1 MRASLF
7 ASVAL
12 ALAAFAGHVEAH
24 HAFSAAYDS
33 NKPFTVTGTVT
44 SVDWVNPH
52 VHINVDS
59 KAEDGAVT
67 SWKFEVG
74 SPNGLMRSGW
84 TRNSLKPGDPVTVEG
99 FHDLRVLWTGR
110 DVQAGEIFRLYR
122 PAVRVIFGYSR
133 FLRQITLVIEHNREE
148 RQIVL
153 LHRTVDRRHRIVVER
168 AVADDAH
175 HRPFRVRRLYAE
187 RS

>member
-1 MRASLF
+1 MRASFF
-7 ASVAL
+7 ASLAL
-12 ALAAFAGHVEAH
+12 ASAAFAGHAEAH

-84 TRNSLKPGDPVTVEG
+84 TRNSLKPGDLVRVEG
-99 FHDLRVLWTGR
+99 FRAKDGSNLGAAKT
-110 DVQAGEIFRLYR
+110 
-122 PAVRVIFGYSR
+122 
-133 FLRQITLVIEHNREE
+133 ITSNGKKLF
-148 RQIVL
+148 
-153 LHRTVDRRHRIVVER
+153 VDPPT
-168 AVADDAH
+168 AQ
-175 HRPFRVRRLYAE
+175 
-187 RS
+187 

>member
-7 ASVAL
+7 ASLAL
-12 ALAAFAGHVEAH
+12 ALAGFAGHAEAH

-33 NKPFTVTGTVT
+33 NKPFTLTGTVT

-99 FHDLRVLWTGR
+99 FRAKDGSNLGAAKT
-110 DVQAGEIFRLYR
+110 
-122 PAVRVIFGYSR
+122 
-133 FLRQITLVIEHNREE
+133 ITSNGKKLF
-148 RQIVL
+148 
-153 LHRTVDRRHRIVVER
+153 VDPPTEQ
-168 AVADDAH
+168 
-175 HRPFRVRRLYAE
+175 
-187 RS
+187 

>member
-1 MRASLF
+1 MRAFLF
-7 ASVAL
+7 ASLAL
-12 ALAAFAGHVEAH
+12 ALGAFAGHAEAH

-33 NKPFTVTGTVT
+33 NKPFTVTGTVA

-84 TRNSLKPGDPVTVEG
+84 KRNSLKPGDPVTVEG
-99 FHDLRVLWTGR
+99 FRAKDGSNLGAAKT
-110 DVQAGEIFRLYR
+110 
-122 PAVRVIFGYSR
+122 
-133 FLRQITLVIEHNREE
+133 ITSNGKKLF
-148 RQIVL
+148 
-153 LHRTVDRRHRIVVER
+153 VDPPTEQ
-168 AVADDAH
+168 
-175 HRPFRVRRLYAE
+175 
-187 RS
+187 

>member
-1 MRASLF
+1 MRAFLF
-7 ASVAL
+7 ASLAL
-12 ALAAFAGHVEAH
+12 ALAAFAGHAEAH

-84 TRNSLKPGDPVTVEG
+84 TRNSLKPGDVVTIEAFRAKDASNVG
-99 FHDLRVLWTGR
+99 AAKTITFNGKRMF
-110 DVQAGEIFRLYR
+110 AGNSNSEA
-122 PAVRVIFGYSR
+122 PAK
-133 FLRQITLVIEHNREE
+133 
-148 RQIVL
+148 
-153 LHRTVDRRHRIVVER
+153 
-168 AVADDAH
+168 
-175 HRPFRVRRLYAE
+175 
-187 RS
+187 